1 MGRTGNRVHRYHKI
15 GFTKK
20 LSQINTVR
28 FLAKLHRALEMKLPL
43 RKNKQT
49 NTNTELVQVAGSLP
63 TMH

>member
-1 MGRTGNRVHRYHKI
+1 MGRTGNRFHKI

-20 LSQINTVR
+20 LSQINMVR

-43 RKNKQT
+43 CKNKQT
-49 NTNTELVQVAGSLP
+49 NTNTEFVQVADGLP